1 MSAVENP
8 VHDAV
13 RLGRYYTSNSMQ
25 GAQRLTHSGRTRR
38 AYIVTAIVVAVL
50 VVLAVAWLLRPDE
63 PVDPRVSGAGETSE
77 NAAGGPEDMEATA
90 GTAPSGSTTPEAENA
105 SAAPGAPTS
114 SERVPA
120 LVISARIEGGVTIL
134 VVDYIQFLTGEEAAV
149 AAADRGNE
157 SPPPN
162 DYYIVNDN
170 TRLREFAVQD
180 GISVLTVV
188 QDDGTSDPGGHTL
201 PLVDWVTRLSGPSA
215 DAFKSGFYWL
225 TVSGE
230 TITTVE
236 QQYLP

>member
-1 MSAVENP
+1 
-8 VHDAV
+8 
-13 RLGRYYTSNSMQ
+13 MQ
-25 GAQRLTHSGRTRR
+25 GAERLNHSDHRRR
-38 AYIVTAIVVAVL
+38 ALIATAIVVVVL
-50 VVLAVAWLLRPDE
+50 AVLAVAWLLRPDE
-63 PVDPRVSGAGETSE
+63 SADPGAPASDETAESISADSE
-77 NAAGGPEDMEATA
+77 DVETMAS
-90 GTAPSGSTTPEAENA
+90 TAPPDSTVPEAETTPV
-105 SAAPGAPTS
+105 APGAPIP

-120 LVISARIEGGVTIL
+120 LVISARIEGGTTVLT
-134 VVDYIQFLTGEEAAV
+134 VDYIQFLTGDEAAA
-149 AAADRGNE
+149 AAADRGDE

-180 GISVLTVV
+180 GISVMTVV

-201 PLVDWVTRLSGPSA
+201 PLAEWVERLSGPAA
-215 DAFKSGFYWL
+215 DAFKSSFYWL